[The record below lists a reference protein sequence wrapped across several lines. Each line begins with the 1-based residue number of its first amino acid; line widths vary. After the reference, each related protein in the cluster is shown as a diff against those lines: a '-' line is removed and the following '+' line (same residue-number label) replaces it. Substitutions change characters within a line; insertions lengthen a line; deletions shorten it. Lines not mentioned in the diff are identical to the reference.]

1 MMVLSSN
8 QFYCVSLCQEKKSIQ
23 LDIILDKSTE
33 DSAQHRKVLLEFFQS
48 TLEQIRQEFMAAAA
62 KPIGYI
68 PCPHCSRLHIKFNK
82 RGIQLCDA
90 DIIAEDYYQDL
101 YNKTQ
106 GTYIYSAN
114 YHKVLLLMLSCS
126 D

>member
-8 QFYCVSLCQEKKSIQ
+8 QFYCVSLCQERKSIQ

-48 TLEQIRQEFMAAAA
+48 TLEQIRQEFMTAAA

-106 GTYIYSAN
+106 GTYVYSAN
-114 YHKVLLLMLSCS
+114 YHKVLLLILSCS